1 MFNALTESF
10 LIQEAKKKHQQP
22 PKQNF
27 RKEIYSNFMNV
38 SNDKTKGKKGLDET
52 EKQNELTW
60 SYMLQTW
67 MKIN

>member
-1 MFNALTESF
+1 
-10 LIQEAKKKHQQP
+10 
-22 PKQNF
+22 
-27 RKEIYSNFMNV
+27 MNV